1 MALSENECKI
11 KIKFSIRNYETKYI
25 FFGLESNRRLW
36 ASNFQCE
43 LD

>member
-1 MALSENECKI
+1 MRQSTL
-11 KIKFSIRNYETKYI
+11 
-25 FFGLESNRRLW
+25 FGFASNRRLW